1 MKLDELRDKAN
12 RLPLL
17 PGVYIMKD
25 ARGEVI
31 YVGKAKA
38 LKNRVTSYFRGEHLP
53 KVAAMAAKVDDFDVI
68 VVKSEFEALVLE
80 NSLIK
85 RYKPHYNILLKDD
98 KGYPFIRL
106 DQKNE
111 YPRFTLVN
119 RTAKDGAK
127 YFGPFGGRALT
138 KDIIDTVSKALRLP
152 TCSRRF
158 PRDIDRARPC
168 LNYHMGACAGWCRS
182 GKLTNEDYRAAIS
195 QAELVLSGRT
205 KELTS
210 ELEAQ
215 MEQAAEELKFELA
228 ASLRDR
234 IRAVEGL
241 ENRQRVI
248 SAVYADTDA
257 VGFFRGARSCF
268 TVLHYVNGD
277 LADKDFELMDEP
289 LEADGEAVSA
299 LLRQYYA
306 ARGAWPRFIL
316 LPDCMADED
325 LDALSELFSKD
336 AGRRVRA
343 EIPQR
348 GDRRR
353 LLDTAET
360 NAREESERAATAA
373 QKSLKTLEWLQK
385 TLGLNSVPER
395 IEAFDISNLGSE
407 GIVAAM
413 SVFVHARPL
422 KRDYR
427 KFRIRDLDAPDDY
440 ESMRQAV
447 GRRFRRA
454 LDGDGKFTELPDLL
468 LIDGGAAHASAAWS
482 VIRELG
488 LDIPTFG
495 MVKDDRHRTRAL
507 ETPEGKEIGISAN
520 PAVFALIGTI
530 QEETHRC
537 AIEYQRSL
545 RSAKLHS
552 TLDDIP
558 GVGEKRRGD
567 LLRAFGTIKA
577 IKAADYEQLCA
588 VVPKN
593 AARAVFDYFHP
604 EQEEQK

>member
-25 ARGEVI
+25 VRGEVI

-182 GKLTNEDYRAAIS
+182 GKLTPEDYRAAIS

-210 ELEAQ
+210 ELESQ

-325 LDALSELFSKD
+325 LDALSELFSKE

-454 LDGDGKFTELPDLL
+454 LDGDGKFTQLPDLL

-545 RSAKLHS
+545 RGAKLRS